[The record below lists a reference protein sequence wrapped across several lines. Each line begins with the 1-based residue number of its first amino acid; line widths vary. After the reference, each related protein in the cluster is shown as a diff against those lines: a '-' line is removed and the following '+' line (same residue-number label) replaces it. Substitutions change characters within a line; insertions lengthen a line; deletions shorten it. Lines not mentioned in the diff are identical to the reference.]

1 MNELRKYQS
10 FETVQGMDC
19 FISDALEVLPLSKTE
34 RDVLWLLAGHSCK
47 VIGVS
52 WLKVQTIA
60 DALEVSYK
68 TAQRALKRLKDF
80 GIVKRVRTLRAVSG
94 GFGASITIICPV
106 DLTYREEPS
115 NPDCSSIGAYKPK
128 SETFYLKAFNKD
140 LKELRQQAELD
151 YSYLESFGV
160 PARFI
165 DTVKPFINVEE
176 AYSLWGKVQVAS
188 KRHAPA
194 VENIIEPAIKA
205 FKSSVMA
212 YKMKRIKGS
221 FSGYFFGALS
231 GVFSIEQRKVN
242 KVNMI
247 NWLES

>member
-1 MNELRKYQS
+1 MNELRKY
-10 FETVQGMDC
+10 ETFKSVKQMDK
-19 FISDALEVLPLSKTE
+19 FIGEALEVLPLSKIE

-47 VIGVS
+47 VFGVS

-60 DALEVSYK
+60 DTLEVSYK

-80 GIVKRVRTLRAVSG
+80 GIVKRVRTLRSVSG

-106 DLTYREEPS
+106 DLSYREEAPEPS
-115 NPDCSSIGAYKPK
+115 QSSIGAHKPK
-128 SETFYLKAFNKD
+128 SETFLLKAFHKD
-140 LKELRQQAELD
+140 LKELRHQAELD
-151 YSYLESFGV
+151 YTYLESFGV
-160 PARFI
+160 PKAFI
-165 DTVKPFINVEE
+165 ETVKPFINVEE

-194 VENIIEPAIKA
+194 VENIIEPAIRA
-205 FKSSVMA
+205 FKASVMA

-221 FSGYFFGALS
+221 FGGYFFGALS
-231 GVFSIEQRKVN
+231 GVFSVEQRKVN
-242 KVNMI
+242 KINMM